1 MSGGITQ
8 LVAVGAQD
16 THLVGS
22 PEVSFFQSSY
32 KRHTNFSSVIER
44 QVIQNTPTANGLS
57 SIRFERKGDMLSYV
71 YLNPVSST
79 DSTFQTNWSTVI
91 DKVELYIGGQLIDTQ
106 HFEYSTKIH
115 TDIMA
120 NSFSKS
126 AFGSGPTGADASS
139 FFYPLKFWFGENWQS
154 ALPLIALQYHD
165 VEIRIYWGTNIRP
178 EVAAISTA
186 ITNYKTQVGFGNDAA
201 VLASPNELA
210 PLKAAFKDAA
220 GTTAA
225 TTLVNALTAA
235 GITGYTVDDDTGLIV
250 GDVIVTTAT
259 DNLLTWSTVTY
270 TVTDTLQALAQS
282 SLEIWAR
289 YVYLDTDE
297 RRMMAEKSMD
307 MLIHQVQRIP
317 APNAKT
323 VDLTF
328 NHPVKFLASTSSNF
342 SAANRLLLQLNGVDV
357 GEKKHSVPHY
367 KQVSSYHHTQFGAD
381 PAANDTGFESVTMMI
396 PFCLDA
402 SKLQPTGTCNF
413 SRMDSARVIL
423 DNQNIDAA
431 IYAVNYNILRVQNG
445 MGGLLYAN

>member
-16 THLVGS
+16 THLVGN

-44 QVIQNTPTANGLS
+44 QVIQNTPTNNGLS

-71 YLNPVSST
+71 YLTPVNSSDAT
-79 DSTFQTNWSTVI
+79 LQCDWSKVV
-91 DKVELYIGGQLIDTQ
+91 DKAELYIGGQLIDTQ

-126 AFGSGPTGADASS
+126 AFGSAPTGADQTS

-154 ALPLIALQYHD
+154 SLPLIALQYHD
-165 VEIRIYWGTNIRP
+165 VEIRIYWASDPVPGPAIATAIANYK
-178 EVAAISTA
+178 AAI
-186 ITNYKTQVGFGNDAA
+186 DAA
-201 VLASPNELA
+201 IADASVTGAANATDAQVAFLVLYDGAETDALLA
-210 PLKAAFKDAA
+210 A
-220 GTTAA
+220 
-225 TTLVNALTAA
+225 LVAA
-235 GITGYTVDDDTGLIV
+235 GITGYSKNGTTRQIT
-250 GDVIVTTAT
+250 GDVFDFSTPAT
-259 DNLLTWSTVTY
+259 SSITY
-270 TVTDTLQALAQS
+270 TVTDTLQALSQS

-317 APNAKT
+317 TPNSKT
-323 VDLTF
+323 ADLTF
-328 NHPVKFLASTSSNF
+328 NHPVKFIASTSANF
-342 SAANRLLLQLNGVDV
+342 SAANRLLFQLNGVDV
-357 GEKKHSVPHY
+357 GEKKQSVPHY

-381 PAANDTGFESVTMMI
+381 PASNDTGFESVTMMI

-413 SRMDSARVIL
+413 SRMDSARLIL
-423 DNQNIDAA
+423 NNQNIDAP